1 MGWGIRR
8 QPSQVTD
15 REGTYVDHASPGDT
29 WIVTGKSD
37 SVSFDVILGLYIYIY
52 IYISKCEY
60 HLLRTYTFITF
71 YEHQIC
77 LNSVLDLGNIVSL
90 LFSH

>member
-52 IYISKCEY
+52 IYI
-60 HLLRTYTFITF
+60 
-71 YEHQIC
+71 QM
-77 LNSVLDLGNIVSL
+77 
-90 LFSH
+90 